1 MILVSE
7 ELLLDELKKVMKNL
21 QGVEGDKRL
30 SNMLKVYTLT
40 VEG

>member
-1 MILVSE
+1 MILVNE
-7 ELLLDELKKVMKNL
+7 ELLLDELRKVMKNL
-21 QGVEGDKRL
+21 QETKGDKRL